1 MMDRV
6 KDKKKFLMSTITI
19 CGVILPLVAMSPFLG
34 DRGYW
39 FFIIGCAS
47 AATPSDAA
55 VNIYELIANGE
66 YDAAVAEIHCEG
78 TAEEAAELRAT
89 LAALF
94 KEKAA
99 PQIES
104 KGGIASC
111 EAVAEKISENG
122 QEAVVTLKITYG
134 NGSVEENDLQTAV
147 ELFGKAMAASADVY
161 TYENNAVKL
170 ALVYT
175 AMGDAEKAQQTYKEL
190 VARFPE
196 LKQKYAKFIAE

>member
-1 MMDRV
+1 M
-6 KDKKKFLMSTITI
+6 KKLLSIFAI
-19 CGVILPLVAMSPFLG
+19 VASL
-34 DRGYW
+34 
-39 FFIIGCAS
+39 FIIGCAS

-55 VNIYELIANGE
+55 VNIYELIAKGE

-104 KGGIASC
+104 KGGIASY
-111 EAVAEKISENG
+111 EAVAERISENG

-134 NGSVEENDLQTAV
+134 NGSVEENDLDMILT
-147 ELFGKAMAASADVY
+147 EEGWK
-161 TYENNAVKL
+161 
-170 ALVYT
+170 
-175 AMGDAEKAQQTYKEL
+175 GDIKK
-190 VARFPE
+190 
-196 LKQKYAKFIAE
+196 

>member
-1 MMDRV
+1 M
-6 KDKKKFLMSTITI
+6 KKLLSIFAI
-19 CGVILPLVAMSPFLG
+19 VASL
-34 DRGYW
+34 
-39 FFIIGCAS
+39 FIIGCAN

-111 EAVAEKISENG
+111 EAVAERISENG

-134 NGSVEENDLQTAV
+134 NGSVEENDLDMILT
-147 ELFGKAMAASADVY
+147 EEGWK
-161 TYENNAVKL
+161 
-170 ALVYT
+170 
-175 AMGDAEKAQQTYKEL
+175 GDIKK
-190 VARFPE
+190 
-196 LKQKYAKFIAE
+196 

>member
-1 MMDRV
+1 M
-6 KDKKKFLMSTITI
+6 KKLLSIFAI
-19 CGVILPLVAMSPFLG
+19 VASL
-34 DRGYW
+34 
-39 FFIIGCAS
+39 FIIGCAS

-55 VNIYELIANGE
+55 VNIYELIAKGE

-78 TAEEAAELRAT
+78 TAEEAAEEAAELRAT

-111 EAVAEKISENG
+111 EAVAERISENG

-134 NGSVEENDLQTAV
+134 NGSVEENDLDMILT
-147 ELFGKAMAASADVY
+147 EEGC
-161 TYENNAVKL
+161 
-170 ALVYT
+170 
-175 AMGDAEKAQQTYKEL
+175 
-190 VARFPE
+190 
-196 LKQKYAKFIAE
+196 FIADATEIFIRSSLFHITLPVVLVLPPARENEGVE